1 MSEHVFFEDYL
12 GDSEIFLLNYHNAEM
27 CIRLAAESA
36 NAALKA
42 CKKIDVNSL
51 NEVDAENL
59 MRRLDALSSI
69 HSDLEEYR
77 SAVID
82 RLFGIRFGWMN
93 TK

>member
-1 MSEHVFFEDYL
+1 MSDYVFFEDYL

-36 NAALKA
+36 DAALRA

-59 MRRLDALSSI
+59 MRRLDALSSVNSGI
-69 HSDLEEYR
+69 EEYR

-82 RLFGIRFGWMN
+82 KLFDIRLGWLN
-93 TK
+93 EK

>member
-1 MSEHVFFEDYL
+1 MSNEVFYEDYL
-12 GDSEIFLLNYHNAEM
+12 SDSEIFLLNYHKAEM

-36 NAALKA
+36 DAALRA

-59 MRRLDALSSI
+59 MRRLDALSSVNSGI
-69 HSDLEEYR
+69 EEYR

-82 RLFGIRFGWMN
+82 KLFSIRFGWMN

>member
-1 MSEHVFFEDYL
+1 MSEHLFFEDYL
-12 GDSEIFLLNYHNAEM
+12 SDSEVFLMNYHNAEM

-36 NAALKA
+36 DAALKA

>member
-1 MSEHVFFEDYL
+1 MSDYAFFEDYL
-12 GDSEIFLLNYHNAEM
+12 SDSEIFLINYHNAEM

-36 NAALKA
+36 DAALRA

-59 MRRLDALSSI
+59 MRRLDALSSVNSGI
-69 HSDLEEYR
+69 EEYR

-82 RLFGIRFGWMN
+82 KLFDIRLGWLN
-93 TK
+93 EK

>member
-1 MSEHVFFEDYL
+1 MRNDVFYEDYL
-12 GDSEIFLLNYHNAEM
+12 SDSEIFLINYHNAEM

-36 NAALKA
+36 DAALRA

-59 MRRLDALSSI
+59 MRRLDALSSVNSGI
-69 HSDLEEYR
+69 EEYL

-82 RLFGIRFGWMN
+82 KLFDIRLGWLN
-93 TK
+93 EK

>member
-1 MSEHVFFEDYL
+1 MSDYVFFEDYL

-36 NAALKA
+36 DAALRA

-59 MRRLDALSSI
+59 LRRLDALSSVNSGI
-69 HSDLEEYR
+69 EEYR

-82 RLFGIRFGWMN
+82 KLFDIRLGWLN
-93 TK
+93 EK

>member
-1 MSEHVFFEDYL
+1 MRNDVFYENYL
-12 GDSEIFLLNYHNAEM
+12 SDSEIFLINYHNAEM

-36 NAALKA
+36 DAALRA

-59 MRRLDALSSI
+59 MRRLDALSSVNSGI
-69 HSDLEEYR
+69 EEYR

-82 RLFGIRFGWMN
+82 KLFDIRLGWLN
-93 TK
+93 EK

>member
-1 MSEHVFFEDYL
+1 MSNYVFFEDYL

-36 NAALKA
+36 DAAMRA

-51 NEVDAENL
+51 NEIDAENL

-69 HSDLEEYR
+69 NSDIEKYR
-77 SAVID
+77 GAVID
-82 RLFGIRFGWMN
+82 RLFSIRLGYLN
-93 TK
+93 EK

>member
-1 MSEHVFFEDYL
+1 MSNEVFYEDYL
-12 GDSEIFLLNYHNAEM
+12 SDSEIFLLNYHKAEM
-27 CIRLAAESA
+27 CIRLAAENA
-36 NAALKA
+36 DAALRA

-59 MRRLDALSSI
+59 MRRLDALSSVNSGI
-69 HSDLEEYR
+69 EEYR

-82 RLFGIRFGWMN
+82 KLFSIRFGWMN

>member
-1 MSEHVFFEDYL
+1 MSDYVFFEDYL

-36 NAALKA
+36 DAALKA

-69 HSDLEEYR
+69 NSDIEKYR
-77 SAVID
+77 GAVID
-82 RLFGIRFGWMN
+82 KLFDIRLGWLN
-93 TK
+93 EK

>member
-1 MSEHVFFEDYL
+1 MSNYVFFEDYL

-36 NAALKA
+36 DAALRA

-59 MRRLDALSSI
+59 MRRLDALSSVNSGI
-69 HSDLEEYR
+69 EEYR

-82 RLFGIRFGWMN
+82 KLFDIRLGWLN
-93 TK
+93 EK

>member
-1 MSEHVFFEDYL
+1 MSDYVFFEDYL
-12 GDSEIFLLNYHNAEM
+12 SDSEIFLLNYHNAEM

-36 NAALKA
+36 NAAMRA

-59 MRRLDALSSI
+59 MRRLDALSSVNSGI
-69 HSDLEEYR
+69 EEYR

-82 RLFGIRFGWMN
+82 KLLDIRLGWIN
-93 TK
+93 KK